1 MRFNPKINHS
11 SLVLTALA
19 LVVYFSIFFSIN
31 TKVCSEIMFSTPDAR
46 SYKDVADWILFHTE
60 SESVSIRPILYPLL
74 ILTSNS
80 LGGIYGIWFLQFTF
94 WLLSIHFTFL
104 AVKHITKSNAYA
116 FAGSIFLISNLSLI
130 ALTLHGLT
138 EITTVFLLSILILY
152 IARKKDEYLSPKFFN
167 ICTLL
172 LVILTLVKPT
182 FYLPLLAL
190 LFIAFPFIY
199 LRKFIKKPSHFL
211 KLALILLPLIVQL
224 SIIKTKYGELK
235 VSLIGSITLREYIL
249 PQGIEKIEGISFD
262 EARIKSREFSQ
273 KEQLAYM
280 ANHFPTYLNLFF
292 TNIKD
297 NLKGSPTFLLYP
309 EGYENQG
316 LAKYESKY
324 NKAYFILAIILTALT
339 IPILIILYK
348 HRSFPPLVFLLIA
361 FALWLYY
368 ILVTGISFWQGD
380 RLTLPSLVILASVF
394 PVVIFHY
401 FEILIKRKKQS
412 TNVN

>member
-1 MRFNPKINHS
+1 MRLLLKKEG
-11 SLVLTALA
+11 SLFTLNFLAIALYSIILTL
-19 LVVYFSIFFSIN
+19 
-31 TKVCSEIMFSTPDAR
+31 TKPTISSEIMFSTPDAG
-46 SYKDVADWILFHTE
+46 SYKDVADWILYHTE
-60 SESVSIRPILYPLL
+60 SESVSIRPILYPIL

-80 LGGIYGIWFLQFTF
+80 IGGIHGIWFLQFAF
-94 WLLSIHFTFL
+94 WLLSINFTFL
-104 AVKHITKSNAYA
+104 AIKNLTKSNAYA

-152 IARKKDEYLSPKFFN
+152 IARKKEVYLSPNFFN

-172 LVILTLVKPT
+172 LVLLTLVKPT
-182 FYLPLLAL
+182 FYIPLLAV

-199 LRKFIKKPSHFL
+199 FSKFIKKPTHFL

-224 SIIKTKYGELK
+224 CIIKTKYGELK

-249 PQGIEKIEGISFD
+249 PQGVEKIEGISFD
-262 EARIKSREFSQ
+262 EARIKSREFSR
-273 KEQLAYM
+273 KEQLEYM
-280 ANHFPTYLNLFF
+280 TSHLPTYLNLFF

-297 NLKGSPTFLLYP
+297 NIKGSPTFLLYP
-309 EGYENQG
+309 EGYENQS

-348 HRSFPPLVFLLIA
+348 YRSFPPLVFLLIA

-380 RLTLPSLVILASVF
+380 RLTLPSVVIIASVF

-401 FEILIKRKKQS
+401 FEILNKRKNNQ
-412 TNVN
+412 TT